1 MILAGDVGGTRTRL
15 GLFDVAHG
23 ALVPVWKRTMLNADF
38 TGITDVLARCGDLR
52 GVTVEAAC
60 FGAAGPV
67 EDGVC
72 RMTNLDWTLDAAALT
87 ASAGIGR
94 VSVVND
100 LTAIAV
106 AIAHLPDESFV
117 VLQTGSRPWGRGSM
131 GVVAPGTGLG
141 EAGLLWDGKRH
152 QVMPS
157 EAGHADFAAVSEL
170 ETEMRAYLAGPRGE
184 YVSCERVLSGPGLA
198 NIAEFL
204 VASGRYAWPEAL
216 VALPSNERPAV
227 IAERALSGACGLSVA
242 ALGLFTDSLAREAGN
257 AALRYLA
264 VGGLC
269 FAGGIP
275 PAILPALQE
284 QDFIRKLTDKGRME
298 NLLRSVPVRVAK
310 DPDAGLFGSARLA
323 ASGLFEFQ
331 E

>member
-15 GLFDVAHG
+15 GLFAVDDGVLA
-23 ALVPVWKRTMLNADF
+23 PVWKRTVLNADF
-38 TGITDVLARCGDLR
+38 ESITDVLARCQELR
-52 GVTVEAAC
+52 GVVIAASC

-67 EDGVC
+67 EDGIC
-72 RMTNLDWTLDAAALT
+72 RMTNLDWTLDAGALT
-87 ASAGIGR
+87 ASAGIGT

-106 AIAHLPDESFV
+106 AVAHLPDEAFA
-117 VLQTGSRPWGRGSM
+117 VLQPGTRRWGRGSM
-131 GVVAPGTGLG
+131 AVVAPGTGLG

-152 QVMPS
+152 HVVPS
-157 EAGHADFAAVSEL
+157 EAGHADFAASSAVEA
-170 ETEMRAYLAGPRGE
+170 EMRAYLAGTRNE
-184 YVSCERVLSGPGLA
+184 HVSYERVLSGPGLA

-204 VASGRYAWPEAL
+204 VASGGYAWPEAL
-216 VALPSNERPAV
+216 ASLPPESRPAI
-227 IAERALSGACGLSVA
+227 IAERALADSCALSEA
-242 ALGLFTDSLAREAGN
+242 ALKLFTGIMAREGGN

-275 PAILPALQE
+275 AAILPALRTE
-284 QDFIRKLTDKGRME
+284 SFIRQLTGKGRME

-323 ASGLFEFQ
+323 AEGLFELQ